1 MNSQIVIKHPKIVDF
16 YTKHKHLD
24 IEYINLALIDFYEKH
39 IMNQENITKN
49 VASEILANLHS
60 LQTGLEN
67 QVLHKFYELK
77 HSYLEDLKPLLDT
90 NMLKMVEKIEKEH
103 VQLLDKTHQI
113 IQTMVPN
120 HQTQFQAEHE
130 LMVRNFREEM
140 LKLVEP
146 MKHDMSMD
154 KIHLLMSQEYH
165 KLLAQIQQQVLSH
178 EQRIQQKMGEIKELS
193 STNQTYQ
200 EKISQDMSTFLSQYK
215 ISQKKGEFGEQLL
228 HQCLC
233 SLFPAGEIIQ
243 TTGLTSAGDF
253 MMKRLGKPTILFE
266 NKNYESA
273 NVPKK
278 EVDKFLVD
286 IEQQQCSGIFMSQ
299 KSGIALKKNFEID
312 VHHGHVLIYLHH
324 MNYDQDK
331 LLAACDI
338 IDRLSEK
345 FKEHPQDEFS
355 ISQEVLQTIH
365 QQYQT
370 FLEKRERILT
380 QLNDNHKKVVADIR
394 ELSMGELNTILSTV
408 FASTQTTNLVC
419 TICDNFTATNSRSLQ
434 AHIPQCRKKHDKYR
448 YRDIVDATI
457 PVLQNEI
464 LHEISAQTHS
474 VTKLPRCANE
484 LVVLGGLHPL
494 CEGFKPSDQVFVC
507 DICNDFTAN
516 NTRSLNAHKGQCR
529 RKTNIPVK
537 VGI

>member
-1 MNSQIVIKHPKIVDF
+1 MNRDNEIVIKHPKIVDF
-16 YTKHKHLD
+16 YTQNKHLD
-24 IEYINLALIDFYEKH
+24 IEYINLALIEFYEKH
-39 IMNQENITKN
+39 MINQEDITKN
-49 VASEILANLHS
+49 SAQEILSSIQS
-60 LQTGLEN
+60 LQHGLEN
-67 QVLHKFYELK
+67 QVLSKFYEIK
-77 HSYLEDLKPLLDT
+77 HSYLEDLKTVLEHQSNT
-90 NMLKMVEKIEKEH
+90 QCLKIMERIEKENVH
-103 VQLLDKTHQI
+103 LLEKTQHMVQS
-113 IQTMVPN
+113 MAPN
-120 HQTQFQAEHE
+120 TQFQSEHE
-130 LMVRNFREEM
+130 LMVRNFKDEIM
-140 LKLVEP
+140 KLVEP
-146 MKHDMSMD
+146 MKHDLSMD
-154 KIHLLMSQEYH
+154 KIHLVMSQEYH
-165 KLLAQIQQQVLSH
+165 KLLAQIQQQVMQH
-178 EQRIQQKMGEIKELS
+178 EQRLQHKMGEIKELS
-193 STNQTYQ
+193 SSNQTYQ

-228 HQCLC
+228 YQCLS
-233 SLFPAGEIIQ
+233 SLFPSGEIIQ

-278 EVDKFLVD
+278 EVDKFLFD

-312 VHHGHVLIYLHH
+312 IHHGHVLIYLHH

-408 FASTQTTNLVC
+408 FASTQTTNLTC

-434 AHIPQCRKKHDKYR
+434 AHIPQCKKKHDKYR

-464 LHEISAQTHS
+464 LPEISA
-474 VTKLPRCANE
+474 
-484 LVVLGGLHPL
+484 
-494 CEGFKPSDQVFVC
+494 QVFVC
-507 DICNDFTAN
+507 DICHDFTAN

-537 VGI
+537 VGIQPT